1 MIKCNVK
8 LVGVLTNQPQIRKNK
23 DNEEFI
29 SFDVTTTLPDK
40 GEGTKQTISVA
51 MKKEDLAKATHPDGT
66 RVQLEGTLMFHKT
79 KDNLYVNLS
88 AASISADGVPEADS
102 ITGDIEFRGT
112 IGNDVQQK
120 TDKNQKPYILFSAY
134 SSEKVGD
141 DYTYTWVSFLQFD
154 TTKPDWMTAKPGIH
168 ATGKLQLSIYKDK
181 TGAGRLEIGCTAKS
195 IEQWEK
201 TYNNNK

>member
-8 LVGVLTNQPQIRKNK
+8 LVGTLLNQPQIRKNK

-29 SFDVTTTLPDK
+29 TFDVTTTLPDK

-51 MKKEDLAKATHPDGT
+51 MKKEELAQATRPIGT
-66 RVQLEGTLMFHKT
+66 RVQLEGSLTFHKT
-79 KDNLYVNLS
+79 RDTLYLNMS
-88 AASISADGVPEADS
+88 ATSITADGVPEADS
-102 ITGDIEFRGT
+102 ITGEIEFRGT
-112 IGNDVQQK
+112 IGNEVQQK

-154 TTKPDWMTAKPGIH
+154 TTKPDWMISKPGIH
-168 ATGKLQLSIYKDK
+168 ATGKLQLSFYKDR
-181 TGAGRLEIGCTAKS
+181 TGASRLEIGCTAKT
-195 IEQWEK
+195 IELWDK
-201 TYNNNK
+201 TKQ